1 MNSLV
6 KNESLVFLIVNF
18 NVCFEK
24 VDRKEFFLF
33 EICIEYSE
41 MLIIFC
47 RDCKLLVCMECVRII
62 YKEYEWI

>member
-6 KNESLVFLIVNF
+6 KNESLVFLIVN
-18 NVCFEK
+18 FEK